1 MRPSKETLIE
11 IAVLLLLNIAVC
23 LSFIWVKPRYEFD
36 APYFFWGLLLIP
48 AMCVLYF
55 FRTRRSQPVIQLST
69 LSANIQQTGA
79 SRLIGLVKRSNFPLR
94 VLGLA
99 LLLFALARPQSKTSW
114 QDVHTEGIDI
124 VMALDISASMLA
136 QDLKPDRL
144 RSSKSVALDF
154 INDRPNDRIGLV
166 VYEGESFTQCPLT
179 TDHRVLRDLFASVE
193 TGQVEG
199 GTAIGMGLATAVN
212 RLRDSEAKSKV
223 VILLTD
229 GVNNKGAIPPM
240 TAAEIAS
247 EYGVRVYTI
256 GVGTRGKA
264 KSPVGMYPDGSY
276 KFEYVEVKI
285 DEETLQHIADLT
297 GGQYYR
303 ATDEQKLREIY
314 TEIDQLEKTL
324 MQVTEHSK
332 RNEEYL
338 PFAVTAC
345 SLILLGF
352 FLDHTVLTS
361 VP

>member
-1 MRPSKETLIE
+1 MRLNKETIIE
-11 IAVLLLLNIAVC
+11 IGVLLLLNVAVG
-23 LSFIWVKPRYEFD
+23 LVFLWILPRYEFD

-48 AMCVLYF
+48 ELCIWYMF
-55 FRTRRSQPVIQLST
+55 KTRKAQPKIRLST
-69 LSANIQQTGA
+69 LSSNIQQTDG

-94 VLGLA
+94 ILGLA
-99 LLLFALARPQSKTSW
+99 LLIFALARPQSKTSW

-124 VMALDISASMLA
+124 MMALDISASMLA
-136 QDLKPDRL
+136 QDLRPDRL

-154 INDRPNDRIGLV
+154 IKDRPNDRIGLV

-179 TDHRVLRDLFASVE
+179 TDHKVLRDLFASVE

-229 GVNNKGAIPPM
+229 GVNNRGSIPPM

-264 KSPVGMYPDGSY
+264 KSPVSIYPDGSY
-276 KFEYVEVKI
+276 KYDYVEVKI
-285 DEETLQHIADLT
+285 DEETLQQIADLT
-297 GGQYYR
+297 GGKYYR

-314 TEIDQLEKTL
+314 QEIDQLEKTL

-332 RNEEYL
+332 RHEEYF
-338 PFAVTAC
+338 PFALAAC
-345 SLILLGF
+345 SLIFLGF
-352 FLDHTVLTS
+352 FMDNTLFRS